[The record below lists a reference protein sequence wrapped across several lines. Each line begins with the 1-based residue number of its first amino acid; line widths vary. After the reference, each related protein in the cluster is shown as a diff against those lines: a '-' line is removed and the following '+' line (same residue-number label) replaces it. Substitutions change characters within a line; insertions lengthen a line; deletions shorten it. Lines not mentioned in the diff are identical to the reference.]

1 MNKIADFNGRLLNH
15 VEAVYRPGERDLAI
29 EMAQALGL
37 TVTDT
42 GFRSAAGS
50 PTFLAVHPCSD
61 DCDPANNVFYVSEMT
76 NEHQALDKRL
86 GELLEQDPE
95 LAATVGAY
103 TSKAVGNPSGIPH
116 FGIRYRSFGE
126 VEEAAKA
133 VAELA
138 PKLAGRP
145 LNFDLF
151 KPKDAAEPAVTQSFL
166 YQDVIVAGPSVLG
179 QLIELQ
185 SHRPR

>member
-1 MNKIADFNGRLLNH
+1 
-15 VEAVYRPGERDLAI
+15 
-29 EMAQALGL
+29 
-37 TVTDT
+37 
-42 GFRSAAGS
+42 
-50 PTFLAVHPCSD
+50 
-61 DCDPANNVFYVSEMT
+61 
-76 NEHQALDKRL
+76 HQALDKRL
-86 GELLEQDPE
+86 GELIKQDAE

-126 VEEAAKA
+126 VQEAAKA

-151 KPKDAAEPAVTQSFL
+151 KPRDAAEPAVTQSFL